1 MSIIKSA
8 ALDEQTSRI
17 ADNLPNFS
25 HFVRECLLRHAVN
38 MNAASCDRTRWAQT
52 LSRSQNQFQTDRCNP
67 ATQPSCFVCWPYG
80 PPPLEAVKKFQN
92 GESDLNYLDHE
103 ARKYNTHLIDLKGNS
118 VQSKRKP
125 KSDRKSTLL
134 ERFKQLFTQ

>member
-38 MNAASCDRTRWAQT
+38 MNAASCDRTRWV
-52 LSRSQNQFQTDRCNP
+52 SHPRSQTPFETNRCNP
-67 ATQPSCFVCWPYG
+67 TVQPSCFVCWPYG
-80 PPPLEAVKKFQN
+80 PPPLEAVKKFN
-92 GESDLNYLDHE
+92 LGEADLNYLDHE

-125 KSDRKSTLL
+125 KSDRKSTFL
-134 ERFKQLFTQ
+134 ERFKQLFAQ